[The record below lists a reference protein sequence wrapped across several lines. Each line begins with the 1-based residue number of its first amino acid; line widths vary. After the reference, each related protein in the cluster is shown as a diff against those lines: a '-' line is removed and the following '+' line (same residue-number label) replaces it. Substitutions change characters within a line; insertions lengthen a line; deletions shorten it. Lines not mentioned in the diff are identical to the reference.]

1 MKTLIFSLILSLF
14 IHAAL
19 LFNYNNKN
27 NNSNSISSAKSYVSV
42 EIMHLSQGVKQA
54 EDISGVNNVSQKKAD
69 NNIKK
74 EIDKS
79 LNGKS
84 KNIKKQEKKSELKTA
99 KKGNEGYEKTSS
111 FINGYA
117 SYVPEPK
124 YPLISRRNKEE
135 GSIIFNIKVD
145 NKGNMTAYKM
155 VQSSGY
161 KRLDKEAEKSIKTA
175 KFQPALKNG
184 EPVSSN
190 FDLKI
195 TFTLQGS

>member
-74 EIDKS
+74 EIDKG

-135 GSIIFNIKVD
+135 GSIIFNIEVD

-155 VQSSGY
+155 VQSSGF

>member
-54 EDISGVNNVSQKKAD
+54 EDISGINNISQKQAD
-69 NNIKK
+69 DNIYKK
-74 EIDKS
+74 VEKG
-79 LNGKS
+79 LQRKS
-84 KNIKKQEKKSELKTA
+84 KNIKKSELKSELKSA
-99 KKGNEGYEKTSS
+99 KKGNEGYEKTKAYT
-111 FINGYA
+111 NGYA
-117 SYVPEPK
+117 SYVPEPR

-135 GSIIFNIKVD
+135 GSIIFNIEID
-145 NKGNMTAYKM
+145 NKGNMTAYKI

>member
-1 MKTLIFSLILSLF
+1 MKTLIFCFILSLF

-27 NNSNSISSAKSYVSV
+27 NNSNSISSAKSYVSI
-42 EIMHLSQGVKQA
+42 EIMHSSQGMKYA
-54 EDISGVNNVSQKKAD
+54 EDISGIDDISQKQAD
-69 NNIKK
+69 NNIYKK
-74 EIDKS
+74 VEKGMQEK
-79 LNGKS
+79 N
-84 KNIKKQEKKSELKTA
+84 KNIKKYEKKSELKTA
-99 KKGNEGYEKTSS
+99 KKGNEGYEKTKAYT
-111 FINGYA
+111 NGYA

-145 NKGNMTAYKM
+145 KKGNMTAYKM
-155 VQSSGY
+155 VQSSGF

>member
-84 KNIKKQEKKSELKTA
+84 KNIKEHEKKSELKTA

-135 GSIIFNIKVD
+135 GSIIFNIEVD

-155 VQSSGY
+155 VQSSGF

-184 EPVSSN
+184 EPVHSN

>member
-27 NNSNSISSAKSYVSV
+27 NNSNSISAAKSYVSI

-54 EDISGVNNVSQKKAD
+54 EDISGVNNISQKQAD
-69 NNIKK
+69 SNIYKK
-74 EIDKS
+74 IEKGMQEK
-79 LNGKS
+79 N
-84 KNIKKQEKKSELKTA
+84 KNIKKYGKKSELKTA
-99 KKGNEGYEKTSS
+99 KKGNEGYEKILSYT
-111 FINGYA
+111 NGYA
-117 SYVPEPK
+117 SYIPEPK
-124 YPLISRRNKEE
+124 YPLLSRRNKEE

-145 NKGNMTAYKM
+145 KKGNMTAYKI

-161 KRLDKEAEKSIKTA
+161 KRLDKEAEKSLKTA

-184 EPVSSN
+184 EPVNSN

>member
-1 MKTLIFSLILSLF
+1 MKTLILCFILSLF
-14 IHAAL
+14 IHTAL
-19 LFNYNNKN
+19 LFNYNNQN
-27 NNSNSISSAKSYVSV
+27 NNSNSISSATSYVSV

-124 YPLISRRNKEE
+124 YPLLSRRNKEE
-135 GSIIFNIKVD
+135 GSIIFNIEIDK
-145 NKGNMTAYKM
+145 KGNMTAYKM

-161 KRLDKEAEKSIKTA
+161 KRLDKEAEKSLKTA

-184 EPVSSN
+184 EPVNSN

>member
-27 NNSNSISSAKSYVSV
+27 NNSKSISSAKSYVSV

-145 NKGNMTAYKM
+145 KKGNMTAYKM

>member
-27 NNSNSISSAKSYVSV
+27 NNSNRISSAKPYVSV

-135 GSIIFNIKVD
+135 GSIIFNIEVD

-155 VQSSGY
+155 VQSSGF

-184 EPVSSN
+184 EPVHSN